1 MITKN
6 DEMISDFCGD
16 RNIIFLQDRPHN
28 FKLFCMLNPANV
40 PYMVL
45 VGFNGKCFYTMK
57 SAPFEWARDL
67 MIPAEEDAKIFKE
80 NLPYSI
86 ERKAASNWHE
96 MLIGSLDY
104 EPIGEEIILREFID
118 ITGEYLA
125 SFINRYD
132 KIVCDTRVCLTQKET
147 WLEAVM
153 QFLCIYNMLD
163 GEGYDYVRPKN
174 LTEIYNEGKNEGE
187 TEMIRRFRQEAMEAI
202 QNEDVDNYDFFLRRI
217 EEVKKGNYRKN
228 MQEG

>member
-57 SAPFEWARDL
+57 SAPFERARDL

-96 MLIGSLDY
+96 MLIGSLDG
-104 EPIGEEIILREFID
+104 EPISEEAILSEFID

-125 SFINRYD
+125 SFINHYD
-132 KIVCDTRVCLTQKET
+132 KIITDSRIGLTQEET
-147 WLEAVM
+147 WIEAVM
-153 QFLCIYNMLD
+153 QFLHICQMLN
-163 GEGYDYVRPKN
+163 GEDYDYVRPEN
-174 LTEIYNEGKNEGE
+174 LVEIYKEGKIKAKSE
-187 TEMIRRFRQEAMEAI
+187 IFRQKAI
-202 QNEDVDNYDFFLRRI
+202 SAYQSLDVEGYVFWSNKLNEIR
-217 EEVKKGNYRKN
+217 KNYRK
-228 MQEG
+228 

>member
-1 MITKN
+1 MIIKGY
-6 DEMISDFCGD
+6 EMIS
-16 RNIIFLQDRPHN
+16 RLPKNSHIIFLQNRPHN
-28 FKLFCMLNPANV
+28 FKLFCVLNRGGV

-96 MLIGSLDY
+96 MLIGSLD
-104 EPIGEEIILREFID
+104 GESISEEAILSEFIN

-125 SFINRYD
+125 SFINHYD
-132 KIVCDTRVCLTQKET
+132 KIITDSRIGLTQEET
-147 WLEAVM
+147 WIEAVM
-153 QFLCIYNMLD
+153 QFLHICQMLN
-163 GEGYDYVRPKN
+163 GEDYDYVRPEN
-174 LTEIYNEGKNEGE
+174 LKEIYREGE
-187 TEMIRRFRQEAMEAI
+187 IRVESELLREECLGAYQSGDVKRYETLSRKYEAVLKNSEI
-202 QNEDVDNYDFFLRRI
+202 ICKR
-217 EEVKKGNYRKN
+217 EE
-228 MQEG
+228 

>member
-28 FKLFCMLNPANV
+28 FKLFCMLNQANV

-96 MLIGSLDY
+96 MLIGSLDD
-104 EPIGEEIILREFID
+104 EPTSEEVILSGFIYIAGD
-118 ITGEYLA
+118 YLGR
-125 SFINRYD
+125 FVNHYD
-132 KIVCDTRVCLTQKET
+132 KIITDSRIGLTQEET
-147 WLEAVM
+147 WMEALV
-153 QFLCIYNMLD
+153 QFLHICQMLN
-163 GEGYDYVRPKN
+163 GEDYDYVRPEN
-174 LTEIYNEGKNEGE
+174 LVEIYKEGE
-187 TEMIRRFRQEAMEAI
+187 SKAKSEIIRQKAI
-202 QNEDVDNYDFFLRRI
+202 NAYQSNNVEGYVFWSNKLNEIR
-217 EEVKKGNYRKN
+217 KNYRNN
-228 MQEG
+228 MQE

>member
-57 SAPFEWARDL
+57 SAPFERARDL
-67 MIPAEEDAKIFKE
+67 MIPAEEDAKMFKE

-96 MLIGSLDY
+96 MLISSLDY
-104 EPIGEEIILREFID
+104 EPTSEEVILSGFIY
-118 ITGEYLA
+118 ITGDYLGR
-125 SFINRYD
+125 FVNHYD
-132 KIVCDTRVCLTQKET
+132 KIITDSRIGLTQEET
-147 WLEAVM
+147 WIEAVM
-153 QFLCIYNMLD
+153 QFLHICQMLN
-163 GEGYDYVRPKN
+163 GEDYDYVRPEN
-174 LTEIYNEGKNEGE
+174 LVEIYKEGKIKAKSE
-187 TEMIRRFRQEAMEAI
+187 IFRQKAI
-202 QNEDVDNYDFFLRRI
+202 SAYQSLDVEGYVFWCNKLNEIR
-217 EEVKKGNYRKN
+217 KNYRNN
-228 MQEG
+228 MLEEE

>member
-96 MLIGSLDY
+96 MLIGSLDG
-104 EPIGEEIILREFID
+104 EPISEEAILSEFIN

-125 SFINRYD
+125 SFINHYD
-132 KIVCDTRVCLTQKET
+132 KIITDSRIGLTQEET
-147 WLEAVM
+147 WMEALV
-153 QFLCIYNMLD
+153 QFLHICQMLN
-163 GEGYDYVRPKN
+163 GEDYDYVRPEN
-174 LTEIYNEGKNEGE
+174 LVEIYKEGKIKAKSE
-187 TEMIRRFRQEAMEAI
+187 IFRQKAI
-202 QNEDVDNYDFFLRRI
+202 SAYQSLDVEGYVFWSNKLNEIR
-217 EEVKKGNYRKN
+217 KNYRNN
-228 MQEG
+228 MLEEE

>member
-6 DEMISDFCGD
+6 DEMISNFCGD
-16 RNIIFLQDRPHN
+16 MNIIFLQDRPHN
-28 FKLFCMLNPANV
+28 LKLFCVLNRGGV

-45 VGFNGKCFYTMK
+45 VGFNGEYFYSVK

-96 MLIGSLDY
+96 MLIGSLDG
-104 EPIGEEIILREFID
+104 EPISEEAILSEFID

-125 SFINRYD
+125 SFINHYD
-132 KIVCDTRVCLTQKET
+132 KIITDSRIGLTQEET
-147 WLEAVM
+147 WIEAVM
-153 QFLCIYNMLD
+153 QFLHICQMLN
-163 GEGYDYVRPKN
+163 GEDYDYVRPEN
-174 LTEIYNEGKNEGE
+174 LVEIYKEGE
-187 TEMIRRFRQEAMEAI
+187 SKAKSEIFRQKAI
-202 QNEDVDNYDFFLRRI
+202 SAYQSLDVEGYVFWCNKLNEIR
-217 EEVKKGNYRKN
+217 KNYRNN
-228 MQEG
+228 MLEEE

>member
-96 MLIGSLDY
+96 MLIGSLDG
-104 EPIGEEIILREFID
+104 EPISEEAILSEFID

-125 SFINRYD
+125 SFINHYD
-132 KIVCDTRVCLTQKET
+132 KIITDSRIGLTQEET
-147 WLEAVM
+147 WIEAVM
-153 QFLCIYNMLD
+153 QFLHICQMLN
-163 GEGYDYVRPKN
+163 GEDYDYVRPEN
-174 LTEIYNEGKNEGE
+174 LVEIYKEGE
-187 TEMIRRFRQEAMEAI
+187 SKAKSEIFRQKAI
-202 QNEDVDNYDFFLRRI
+202 SAYQSLDVEGYVFWCNKLNEIR
-217 EEVKKGNYRKN
+217 KNYRNN
-228 MQEG
+228 MLEEE

>member
-96 MLIGSLDY
+96 MLIGSLDD
-104 EPIGEEIILREFID
+104 EPTSEEVILSGFIYIAGD
-118 ITGEYLA
+118 YLGR
-125 SFINRYD
+125 FVNHYD
-132 KIVCDTRVCLTQKET
+132 KIITDSRIGLTQEET
-147 WLEAVM
+147 WMEALV
-153 QFLCIYNMLD
+153 QFLHICQMLN
-163 GEGYDYVRPKN
+163 GEDYDYVRPEN
-174 LTEIYNEGKNEGE
+174 LVEIYKEGE
-187 TEMIRRFRQEAMEAI
+187 SKAKSEIIRQKAI
-202 QNEDVDNYDFFLRRI
+202 NAYQSNNVEGYVFWSNKLNEIR
-217 EEVKKGNYRKN
+217 KNYRK
-228 MQEG
+228 

>member
-1 MITKN
+1 MIIKN
-6 DEMISDFCGD
+6 DKMIDRLPED

-28 FKLFCMLNPANV
+28 LKLFCVLNRGGV

-45 VGFNGKCFYTMK
+45 VGFNGEYFYSVK

>member
-96 MLIGSLDY
+96 MLISSLDY

-125 SFINRYD
+125 SFINHYD
-132 KIVCDTRVCLTQKET
+132 KIITDSRIGLTQEET
-147 WLEAVM
+147 WIEAVM
-153 QFLCIYNMLD
+153 QFLHICQMLN
-163 GEGYDYVRPKN
+163 GEDYDYVRPEN
-174 LTEIYNEGKNEGE
+174 LVEIYKEGKIKAKSE
-187 TEMIRRFRQEAMEAI
+187 IFRQKAI
-202 QNEDVDNYDFFLRRI
+202 SAYQSLDVEGYVFWCNKLNEIR
-217 EEVKKGNYRKN
+217 KNYRNN
-228 MQEG
+228 MLEEE

>member
-96 MLIGSLDY
+96 MLIGSLD
-104 EPIGEEIILREFID
+104 GESISEEAILSEFID

-125 SFINRYD
+125 SFINHYD
-132 KIVCDTRVCLTQKET
+132 KIITDSRIGLTQEET
-147 WLEAVM
+147 WIEAVM
-153 QFLCIYNMLD
+153 QFLHICQMLN
-163 GEGYDYVRPKN
+163 GEDYDYVRPEN
-174 LTEIYNEGKNEGE
+174 LVEIYKEGKIKAKSE
-187 TEMIRRFRQEAMEAI
+187 IFRQKAI
-202 QNEDVDNYDFFLRRI
+202 SAYQSLDVEGYVFWCNKLNEIR
-217 EEVKKGNYRKN
+217 KNYRNN
-228 MQEG
+228 MLEEE

>member
-1 MITKN
+1 MIIKN
-6 DEMISDFCGD
+6 DKMIDRLPED

-28 FKLFCMLNPANV
+28 LKLFCVLNRGGV

-45 VGFNGKCFYTMK
+45 VGFNGEYFYSVK

-96 MLIGSLDY
+96 MLIGSLDG
-104 EPIGEEIILREFID
+104 EPISEEAILSEFID

-125 SFINRYD
+125 SFINHYD
-132 KIVCDTRVCLTQKET
+132 KIITDSRIGLTQEET
-147 WLEAVM
+147 WIEAVM
-153 QFLCIYNMLD
+153 QFLHICQMLN
-163 GEGYDYVRPKN
+163 GEDYDYVRPEN
-174 LTEIYNEGKNEGE
+174 LVEIYKEGE
-187 TEMIRRFRQEAMEAI
+187 SKAKSEIFRQKAI
-202 QNEDVDNYDFFLRRI
+202 SAYQSLDVEGYVFWCNKLNEIR
-217 EEVKKGNYRKN
+217 KNYRNN
-228 MQEG
+228 MLEEE

>member
-86 ERKAASNWHE
+86 EIKAASNWHE

-153 QFLCIYNMLD
+153 QFLYIYNMLD

-187 TEMIRRFRQEAMEAI
+187 TEMIRRFRQKAI
-202 QNEDVDNYDFFLRRI
+202 NAYQSNNVEGYVFWSNKLNEIR
-217 EEVKKGNYRKN
+217 KNYRK
-228 MQEG
+228 

>member
-57 SAPFEWARDL
+57 SAPFERARDL

-96 MLIGSLDY
+96 MLIGSLDG
-104 EPIGEEIILREFID
+104 EPTSEEVILSGFIY
-118 ITGEYLA
+118 ITGDYLGR
-125 SFINRYD
+125 FVNHYD
-132 KIVCDTRVCLTQKET
+132 KIITDSRIGLTQEET
-147 WLEAVM
+147 WIEAVM
-153 QFLCIYNMLD
+153 QFLHICQMLN
-163 GEGYDYVRPKN
+163 GEDYDYVRPEN
-174 LTEIYNEGKNEGE
+174 LVEIYKEGKIKAKSE
-187 TEMIRRFRQEAMEAI
+187 IFRQKAI
-202 QNEDVDNYDFFLRRI
+202 SAYQSLDVEGYVFWCNKLNEIR
-217 EEVKKGNYRKN
+217 KNYRNN
-228 MQEG
+228 MLEEE

>member
-45 VGFNGKCFYTMK
+45 VGFNGKRFYTME

-104 EPIGEEIILREFID
+104 NPIGEEIILREFIN

-125 SFINRYD
+125 SFINHYD
-132 KIVCDTRVCLTQKET
+132 KIITDSRIGLTQEET
-147 WLEAVM
+147 WIEAVM
-153 QFLCIYNMLD
+153 QFLHICQMLN
-163 GEGYDYVRPKN
+163 GEDYDYVRPEN
-174 LTEIYNEGKNEGE
+174 LVEIYNEGENEGE
-187 TEMIRRFRQEAMEAI
+187 TEMIRRFRQKAMEAI

-228 MQEG
+228 MQEE